1 MWVTNT
7 LPLYNCTEGSPS
19 PCRQSHVVRFPGGRV
34 KSIEM
39 YPYTRS
45 TRSQT
50 LTVVQHTIF
59 DVQAS
64 KRLFYT
70 CNSVVLFNIIII
82 IAVGVSAHAV
92 VGSLAWIRMR
102 RATCTRWARWSLEDV
117 LNMPEQFDSRSQP
130 LSLSVSEISKTNNKL
145 VPTQITNAKWS
156 LMKNDNKRQVKV
168 RRKYFLSPSLIKQ
181 SLLGRLCLGVH
192 FDVCHICWDCT
203 CAMLSRPECRNGLN

>member
-45 TRSQT
+45 TWSQT
-50 LTVVQHTIF
+50 LTVVQHTVF

-70 CNSVVLFNIIII
+70 CNAVVLFNIIII

-92 VGSLAWIRMR
+92 AGSLA
-102 RATCTRWARWSLEDV
+102 
-117 LNMPEQFDSRSQP
+117 
-130 LSLSVSEISKTNNKL
+130 
-145 VPTQITNAKWS
+145 
-156 LMKNDNKRQVKV
+156 
-168 RRKYFLSPSLIKQ
+168 
-181 SLLGRLCLGVH
+181 
-192 FDVCHICWDCT
+192 
-203 CAMLSRPECRNGLN
+203 